1 MNERRDS
8 DWLFRTIGACAVVAA
23 VLGVVVAPGLHGN
36 ATDSVVN
43 FWDHAAAIFSISG
56 GFGRSSSPYAFFM
69 AERMPRS
76 PTGNTSFRRRANM
89 RNI

>member
-43 FWDHAAAIFSISG
+43 FWDHAAAIFSYAMAILVSG
-56 GFGRSSSPYAFFM
+56 GIVASANWSSDPGPN
-69 AERMPRS
+69 R
-76 PTGNTSFRRRANM
+76 
-89 RNI
+89 